1 MVGFSLVTPFFVRK
15 PRVPEAA
22 LALWAGLIR
31 TATGII
37 QGAMGPIW
45 GYVADRY
52 GRKLLV
58 LRIMFGLGAGGMI
71 PSMNALIASTISRS
85 SIGEAY
91 GFTMTASALGRAT
104 GPVVGGWIA
113 SMLGYWPPFL
123 VVDGVLLLVSLAQ
136 RRWLP
141 RSRANAS

>member
-1 MVGFSLVTPFFVRK
+1 MVGSSLVTPFFVQEL
-15 PRVPEAA
+15 RVPEAA
-22 LALWAGLIR
+22 LALWAKLIG
-31 TATGII
+31 TAAGII

-52 GRKLLV
+52 GRELLV
-58 LRIMFGLGAGGMI
+58 LRTMFGSGVGGMI
-71 PSMNALIASTISRS
+71 PSMDALIASTSSRS
-85 SIGEAY
+85 SIGETY
-91 GFTMTASALGRAT
+91 GFTMTASALGWAT
-104 GPVVGGWIA
+104 GPVVGGWTA
-113 SMLGYWPPFL
+113 SMLGYRPPFL